1 MIYIIEILNSS
12 FFYFEFIQKRDA
24 SYLYSIAYSLES
36 MLLLKSLEN
45 YSCLHLKIQ
54 RTYLTVEDI
63 VSKKKK
69 KFKQFKSVWRAKF
82 NSKVTSINYFNDLIV
97 RKRNEIIIV
106 SKWINV
112 VHFDK

>member
-24 SYLYSIAYSLES
+24 SYLYPIAYSLES

-45 YSCLHLKIQ
+45 SSCLHLKIQ

-69 KFKQFKSVWRAKF
+69 NLNSLNQCDGQNLIAK
-82 NSKVTSINYFNDLIV
+82 LL
-97 RKRNEIIIV
+97 R
-106 SKWINV
+106 
-112 VHFDK
+112 

>member
-24 SYLYSIAYSLES
+24 SYLYPIAYSLES
-36 MLLLKSLEN
+36 ILLLKSLEN

-69 KFKQFKSVWRAKF
+69 NLNSLNQCDGQNLIAK
-82 NSKVTSINYFNDLIV
+82 LL
-97 RKRNEIIIV
+97 R
-106 SKWINV
+106 
-112 VHFDK
+112 

>member
-24 SYLYSIAYSLES
+24 SYLYPIAYSLES

-45 YSCLHLKIQ
+45 SSCLHLKIQ

-69 KFKQFKSVWRAKF
+69 NLNSLNQCDRQNLIAK
-82 NSKVTSINYFNDLIV
+82 LL
-97 RKRNEIIIV
+97 R
-106 SKWINV
+106 
-112 VHFDK
+112 

>member
-24 SYLYSIAYSLES
+24 SYLYPIAYSLES

-45 YSCLHLKIQ
+45 SSCLHLKIQ

-69 KFKQFKSVWRAKF
+69 KNLNSLNQCDGQNLIAK
-82 NSKVTSINYFNDLIV
+82 LL
-97 RKRNEIIIV
+97 R
-106 SKWINV
+106 
-112 VHFDK
+112 

>member
-12 FFYFEFIQKRDA
+12 SFYFEFIQKRDA
-24 SYLYSIAYSLES
+24 SYLYPIAYSLES

-45 YSCLHLKIQ
+45 SSCLHLKIQ

-69 KFKQFKSVWRAKF
+69 NLNSLNQCDGQNLIAK
-82 NSKVTSINYFNDLIV
+82 LL
-97 RKRNEIIIV
+97 R
-106 SKWINV
+106 
-112 VHFDK
+112 